1 MLPSS
6 PSAAAPEPRR
16 LPNGPSFAGDA
27 CPTAGLWSCSR
38 ASVLLSTSIAWWTE
52 NREVR
57 LVGWGVWA
65 SRHNGRGMGVRV
77 KRGMGVGRSDT
88 WA

>member
-27 CPTAGLWSCSR
+27 CPTAGLWSCGR

-57 LVGWGVWA
+57 AGGWGTRNVVPYPPKP
-65 SRHNGRGMGVRV
+65 GRGP
-77 KRGMGVGRSDT
+77 GRYT
-88 WA
+88 PHPPG